1 MRNLSDS
8 RMMMTRRLH
17 HLVLLCTCL
26 TIPLLHAQTAETVP
40 TPEQYDF
47 IAAQIERDHI
57 SVIHVAPYRVSD
69 ERPERERPLG

>member
-47 IAAQIERDHI
+47 IAAQIERAEAQEALDQLEQ
-57 SVIHVAPYRVSD
+57 VLQD
-69 ERPERERPLG
+69 FMDWD